1 MGCSRAR
8 AILLVHPVTPREL
21 QPSPRAQDQLG
32 WTTSDGAP
40 RKSLT
45 GASITFWVLGR
56 FAQWGPVRGCF
67 GRSSSLS
74 RHGKAHSE
82 ALGSD
87 PLSRG
92 AGSTHSSRRRLSWL
106 DTAVTVSPEAIGE
119 RGGIVQAIGA
129 EHPGA
134 LTMAVR
140 PFLAAQALEGDSL
153 CAR

>member
-1 MGCSRAR
+1 MRPFRSGS
-8 AILLVHPVTPREL
+8 
-21 QPSPRAQDQLG
+21 LG
-32 WTTSDGAP
+32 
-40 RKSLT
+40 
-45 GASITFWVLGR
+45 V
-56 FAQWGPVRGCF
+56 
-67 GRSSSLS
+67 SLS
-74 RHGKAHSE
+74 GDRFEVALVGRHRYISRVAKAHSE

-134 LTMAVR
+134 LAMAVR